1 MPRDG
6 NQYLTRYRREVAD
19 LAGSGPSLTEAAK
32 TTLVARMKE
41 ELPTDNLEF
50 LISLGADPLAR
61 ELTPTAGSPRG

>member
-6 NQYLTRYRREVAD
+6 NQYLTRYRREVPD

-41 ELPTDNLEF
+41 ELPTDKLEF
-50 LISLGADPLAR
+50 MIGLGADPVAR
-61 ELTPTAGSPRG
+61 ELAPTGGSHRG